1 MGLIMKDIYKVYD
14 PEGKSLIFKSLSEL
28 KSLFNLDKEDVKQC
42 FLQRVYTTKDGI
54 EVLHYF

>member
-1 MGLIMKDIYKVYD
+1 MKDIYKVYD

>member
-1 MGLIMKDIYKVYD
+1 MKDIYKVYD
-14 PEGKSLIFKSLSEL
+14 LEGKSLIFKSLSEL